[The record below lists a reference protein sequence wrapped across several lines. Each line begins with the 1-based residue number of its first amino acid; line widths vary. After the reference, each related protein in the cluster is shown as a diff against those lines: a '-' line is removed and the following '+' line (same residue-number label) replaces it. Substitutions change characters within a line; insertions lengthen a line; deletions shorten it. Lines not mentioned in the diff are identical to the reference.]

1 MGIAIGWQAQKWL
14 QHPWADHLNHLG
26 GLELEK
32 FIMEGIKSKAA
43 TRQTS
48 GQVWSQ
54 LFEPQLAT
62 AFFLRTFEAKI
73 YTPMSCVVF

>member
-43 TRQTS
+43 TRQKS

-54 LFEPQLAT
+54 SFEPRQLC
-62 AFFLRTFEAKI
+62 FLRTFEAKI
-73 YTPMSCVVF
+73 YTSMSCVVF